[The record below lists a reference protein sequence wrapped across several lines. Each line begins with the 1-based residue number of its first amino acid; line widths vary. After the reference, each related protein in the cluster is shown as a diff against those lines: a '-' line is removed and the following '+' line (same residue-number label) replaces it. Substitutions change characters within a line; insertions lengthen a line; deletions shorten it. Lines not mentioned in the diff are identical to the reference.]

1 MTQEEKRNK
10 INRLVF
16 DMLSESYQHMV
27 LKIDEVL
34 DSGAVDVNGW
44 DEGNSP
50 MILPKCIV
58 TAILKRESE
67 QYEGK
72 GTGFEK
78 QLKKTSEN
86 IKHFI

>member
-1 MTQEEKRNK
+1 MTREEKRDK

-16 DMLSESYQHMV
+16 DMLSASYQHMV
-27 LKIDEVL
+27 RKIDEVL
-34 DSGAVDVNGW
+34 DSGSVDVDGW
-44 DEGNSP
+44 DEDNAP
-50 MILPKCIV
+50 MTLPKCIV

-72 GTGFEK
+72 GTDFEK
-78 QLKKTSEN
+78 QIKKTSNN

>member
-27 LKIDEVL
+27 RKIDEVL
-34 DSGAVDVNGW
+34 DSGSVDVDGW
-44 DEGNSP
+44 DENNAP

-72 GTGFEK
+72 GTSFEK
-78 QLKKTSEN
+78 QLKKMSDN